1 MRVEGRRRTVSL
13 VLFAVG
19 LGLLCVGGFVQ
30 FDDTSGF
37 GSDQWIFPLGL
48 LAVVPVVAA
57 VVIAWPEPRTR
68 LALGI
73 VLGVLTAVLIWQ
85 DIANDG
91 FRFIWNQNEGELKQL
106 EIVLFVLAFVLL
118 TTAGARLGGGRWLL
132 RAAAY
137 LVGTVVVSLVVTVIG
152 MVYHGETGC
161 APDADECLAPLLGIF
176 WGAAA
181 VVACVLAIVGIEL
194 ILWFRRRRKT
204 AEVTGG

>member
-19 LGLLCVGGFVQ
+19 LGLLCAGGFVQ

-48 LAVVPVVAA
+48 LAVVPAVAA
-57 VVIAWPEPRTR
+57 MVIAWPEPKAR

-73 VLGVLTAVLIWQ
+73 VLGVLTLVLIWQ
-85 DIANDG
+85 DLANDG
-91 FRFIWNQNEGELKQL
+91 FRFIWNQNEGELQQL

-137 LVGTVVVSLVVTVIG
+137 LVGTVVVSLVATVIG
-152 MVYHGETGC
+152 VVYYGETVC
-161 APDADECLAPLLGIF
+161 ADDAEECLAPLAGIF

-181 VVACVLAIVGIEL
+181 VVVCLVAVVVIEL
-194 ILWFRRRRKT
+194 ILWSRRRRKA
-204 AEVTGG
+204 AEVPG

>member
-48 LAVVPVVAA
+48 LAVVPAVAA
-57 VVIAWPEPRTR
+57 VVIAWPEPRAR

-73 VLGVLTAVLIWQ
+73 VLGVLTVVLIWQ

-91 FRFIWNQNEGELKQL
+91 FRFIWNQNEGELQQL

-118 TTAGARLGGGRWLL
+118 TTAGARLGGGQWLL

-137 LVGTVVVSLVVTVIG
+137 LVGTVVVSLVATVIG
-152 MVYHGETGC
+152 IAYHGETGC
-161 APDADECLAPLLGIF
+161 APDAEECLAALVGIF

-181 VVACVLAIVGIEL
+181 VVVCLVAVVVIEL
-194 ILWFRRRRKT
+194 ILWSRRRRKA
-204 AEVTGG
+204 AEVAG